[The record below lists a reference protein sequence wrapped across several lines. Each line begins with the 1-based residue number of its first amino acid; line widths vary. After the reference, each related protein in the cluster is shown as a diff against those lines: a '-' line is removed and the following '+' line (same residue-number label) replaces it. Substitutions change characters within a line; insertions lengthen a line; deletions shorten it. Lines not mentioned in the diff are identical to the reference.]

1 MTIECIEDESA
12 FFALREE
19 WEVLRHRSDSTSLFL
34 SHDWIR
40 CCWEELRSS
49 RSLRVFVLRN
59 RDGPVLIAP
68 CMLSRLS
75 AGRLPAT
82 LLTFIEHP
90 ETQIAGMLM
99 VKGST
104 GAAAVDDL
112 IQYFMV
118 ERGSEW
124 DLLLLDKIPSESQT
138 ATCMSKSLQETGR
151 CHDSEVSHES
161 LVIPLDTSWPEY
173 LAHQSPRFRKT
184 LRNIVNRMQKL
195 GRLDLKTYHGKHGA
209 AEATEKLFSVSD
221 ASWKVADD
229 IAITS
234 SDKRMRFFKELAAG
248 KVTSEGFRI
257 IILEVDGT
265 PIASETQ
272 IIDGGIV
279 YALRSDYD
287 ERYADSSP
295 GTFLQMEILK
305 ELFCSSYR
313 EYNFGVGLNPYK
325 TRWTEERRQLMR
337 YRLYNDTIYGRILN
351 TLDRCQPTLAR
362 IPGVRLLN
370 NLFAAKSS

>member
-1 MTIECIEDESA
+1 MIDCIEDESA
-12 FFALREE
+12 FLALREE
-19 WEVLRHRSDSTSLFL
+19 WEALRLRSDSPSLFL

-49 RSLRVFVLRN
+49 KSMRVFVLRN
-59 RDGPVLIAP
+59 GDGPVLIAP
-68 CMLSRLS
+68 CMLSRVS
-75 AGRLPAT
+75 DGSLPAT

-90 ETQIAGMLM
+90 ESQIAGMLM
-99 VKGST
+99 VEESA
-104 GAAAVDDL
+104 GAEALDDL
-112 IQYFMV
+112 LQYMMS

-138 ATCMSKSLQETGR
+138 ATVIRDALHETGR
-151 CHDSEVSHES
+151 CYESGASHES
-161 LVIPLDTSWPEY
+161 LVIPLNSSWPEY

-195 GRLDLKTYHGKHGA
+195 GRLDLKTYHGKHGT
-209 AEATEKLFSVSD
+209 AEAMGKLFSVSD

-257 IILEVDGT
+257 IILEVDGM

-272 IIDGGIV
+272 IIDGEIV
-279 YALRSDYD
+279 FALRSDYD

-295 GTFLQMEILK
+295 GSFLQMEILK
-305 ELFCSSYR
+305 ELFSSSYR

-351 TLDRCQPTLAR
+351 TVDRCQPTLAR

-370 NLFAAKSS
+370 SVLARKSS